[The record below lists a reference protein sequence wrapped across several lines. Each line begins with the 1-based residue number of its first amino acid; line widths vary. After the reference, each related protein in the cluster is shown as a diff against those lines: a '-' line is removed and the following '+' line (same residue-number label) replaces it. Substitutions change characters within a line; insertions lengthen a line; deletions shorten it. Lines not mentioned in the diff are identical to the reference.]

1 MLLIEAVQHHEARL
15 VSHLAGFF
23 CLSLLVFVVTA
34 SLASARAKRLT
45 RLLTSMAGGQ
55 GDSFLL
61 KRSFRAMIQHPKITV
76 NVGTIGH
83 IDHGKT
89 TLTSAI
95 LRVQSEK
102 GLAKYKS
109 YESVAKGGI
118 VRDKNKTV
126 TVIASHVKYESKR
139 RSYAH
144 IDCPGHADYIKNM
157 ITGAAQM
164 DGAVL
169 LVSAADG
176 PMPQTREHLLLAR
189 QVGVPYLV
197 VFMNKCDLVEDN
209 ELLELVEMDLRETLT
224 AYGYQGD
231 EVIVVRGSAKQAHD
245 NPTDPDSIRCINELL
260 DALDQSI
267 PDPLREI
274 DKPFLMPVENVYSID
289 GRGTVVTGK
298 IEQGTIRASDTVEI
312 LGLSARTATDVVT
325 QVESFGDVLKVGV
338 AGDNVGLLLRKT
350 GYDQVEKGQ
359 VLAATGS
366 LTPYREF
373 EAEVYVLKKE
383 EGGRHTPFFDGYT
396 PQFFFRTTNV
406 TGSASVLGGVQMAMP
421 GDGVQL
427 KVSLMQPVAVADGDR
442 FAVRE
447 GGKTIGSG
455 IITKVIA

>member
-1 MLLIEAVQHHEARL
+1 MVQNEMTRNGK
-15 VSHLAGFF
+15 VS
-23 CLSLLVFVVTA
+23 
-34 SLASARAKRLT
+34 
-45 RLLTSMAGGQ
+45 
-55 GDSFLL
+55 
-61 KRSFRAMIQHPKITV
+61 V

-89 TLTSAI
+89 TLTSAL

-109 YESVAKGGI
+109 YESIAKGGI

-126 TVIASHVKYESKR
+126 TVIASHVKYETAA

-189 QVGVPYLV
+189 QVGVPHLV
-197 VFMNKCDLVEDN
+197 VFMNKCDLVEDA
-209 ELLELVEMDLRETLT
+209 ELLELVELDLRELLSE
-224 AYGYQGD
+224 YGYDG
-231 EVIVVRGSAKQAHD
+231 EKTPVIRGSAKLAHD
-245 NPTDPDSIRCINELL
+245 DPTNPGAIECIERLL
-260 DALDQSI
+260 DALDRWI
-267 PDPLREI
+267 PDPVRLV
-274 DKPFLMPVENVYSID
+274 DKPFLMPIENVYSIA

-298 IEQGTIRASDTVEI
+298 IEQGMIRAGDSVEI
-312 LGLSARTATDVVT
+312 LGLRSATATDVIT
-325 QVESFGDVLKVGV
+325 QVESFGEVLEAGN
-338 AGDNVGLLLRKT
+338 AGDNVGVLLRKT
-350 GYDQVEKGQ
+350 AHNEITKGQ
-359 VLAATGS
+359 VLAKAGT
-366 LTPYREF
+366 LTPHREF

-383 EGGRHTPFFDGYT
+383 EGGRHTPFFDGYA

-406 TGSASVLGGVQMAMP
+406 TGSANVLGGVDMAMP

-427 KVSLMQPVAVADGDR
+427 KVTLKQPIAVADGDR
-442 FAVRE
+442 FAIRE
-447 GGKTIGSG
+447 GGRTVGSG
-455 IITKVIA
+455 VVTRVVG